1 MARYRYNVIENEMEL
16 VDDDDEVDV
25 KPKAEDDITE
35 EYGVEYLEDRE
46 ELTEERILEMLENRQ
61 FKELKEV

>member
-35 EYGVEYLEDRE
+35 EYGV
-46 ELTEERILEMLENRQ
+46 
-61 FKELKEV
+61 